1 MAGDVVELDDNSI
14 NRLVAALQSASSSN
28 SSNNSSSSSS
38 SSGLGFKTPTKEFGK
53 AVDGVTGFLG
63 TAGSS
68 VSGVAA
74 GMFGLVPI
82 LSMFSGAVG
91 GGIGYLEATNAAF
104 QSLTKVGAGF
114 NGDLGALRAAA
125 ADSRLSLDD
134 YTRLIGSSSEALAG
148 LGAGVDQGA
157 KRFAQLSRAMFED
170 GNVIG
175 GMMNLGYTIGESNEF
190 LMEQA
195 GLLARQSR
203 LKDMDEAAVTAATLQ
218 MAENMAVVAKIT
230 GKNAEQQRNE
240 MMDQARDG
248 KNIAANRALEA
259 RGITDATQTMNTAF
273 NAIAPLGPQAQA
285 FLQDLNQAGA
295 PLTPLTRN
303 FEGMNAQTANIL
315 KQIDAVRKS
324 NLSTEEK
331 TRRINELAVKAQGVA
346 STEFVNETNRVAGSL
361 GQINDIGANVAD
373 NIAATEQARLGI
385 EQARADL
392 AKERGV
398 DVSQVS
404 PIEAAKLFIQET
416 KNLTGSQVG
425 GGAEGQEISAAL
437 NQATI
442 DLADTA
448 AVVNKEIAKNISA
461 NPQLQDGAT
470 RLIEE
475 VQQGANSMANVGL
488 EGIQSLPGASTTEL
502 DKIIKEQRTNF
513 REVFGPITTNN
524 SLRTTIENFD
534 TLTEGLGFVDKVE
547 EGLAAQKEE
556 FRKSQANGNGLNDQK
571 EEFRK
576 TRAIGGGVDTGTAYK
591 VGEQGPETFLAG
603 MDGAIIPNMKA
614 MLNRMPDIAKTMQDE
629 MEQFGAPM
637 SEAVKSASAQIQN
650 STSVEQKLDILN
662 QTMLQLV
669 NINSMQAR
677 TGEKQLKGL
686 RHTGNLMSGLG
697 RA

>member
-1 MAGDVVELDDNSI
+1 MADIVELDDNSI
-14 NRLVAALQSASSSN
+14 NRLVAALQTA
-28 SSNNSSSSSS
+28 NNSSSSQSTGNS
-38 SSGLGFKTPTKEFGK
+38 TSSGSGFKAPTKEFGK

-74 GMFGLVPI
+74 GMTGLIPV
-82 LSMFSGAVG
+82 LSIFSGAVG

-134 YTRLIGSSSEALAG
+134 YTRMIGTSSEALAG

-203 LKDMDEAAVTAATLQ
+203 LQNMDEKAVTAATLQ

-230 GKNAEQQRNE
+230 GKNAEQQRQE

-248 KNIAANRALEA
+248 KNIAANRSLEA
-259 RGITDATQTMNTAF
+259 KGIKDATQTMNTAF
-273 NAIAPLGPQAQA
+273 NALGPLGPQAQA
-285 FLQDLNQAGA
+285 YIQDLNQAQA
-295 PLTPLTRN
+295 PLTKMTQN
-303 FEGMNAQTANIL
+303 FEAFNPATARIL
-315 KQIDAVRKS
+315 KQIDQVRRS
-324 NLSTEEK
+324 NLSTSEK
-331 TRRINELAVKAQGVA
+331 TRRIEELAAEAQGVA
-346 STEFVNETNRVAGSL
+346 SAEFVNATNRTAASL
-361 GQINDIGANVAD
+361 GTISDAGANVAD
-373 NIAATEQARLGI
+373 NIAATEQARLSV
-385 EQARADL
+385 EQARAQL

-398 DVSQVS
+398 SVSEIS
-404 PIEAAKLFIQET
+404 PIEAAEKFIAET
-416 KNLTGSQVG
+416 RNLIGAQTG
-425 GGAEGQEISAAL
+425 GGAQGQELSAAL

-448 AVVNKEIAKNISA
+448 ASVNMEIAKNLSA
-461 NPQLQDGAT
+461 NTKLQDGVTA
-470 RLIEE
+470 LVDG
-475 VQQGANSMANVGL
+475 VQEGANAMANLAL

-502 DKIIKEQRTNF
+502 DRIIKEQRTNF
-513 REVFGPITTNN
+513 KEVFGPITTNN

-534 TLTEGLGFVDKVE
+534 TLREGLTIAGMDE
-547 EGLAAQKEE
+547 EGLNEQKEE
-556 FRKSQANGNGLNDQK
+556 FRKN
-571 EEFRK
+571 
-576 TRAIGGGVDTGTAYK
+576 RAIGGGVTAGTAYR

-614 MLNRMPDIAKTMQDE
+614 MLNRMPDIAKNMQDE
-629 MEQFGAPM
+629 MAQLGAPM
-637 SEAVKSASAQIQN
+637 SEAMKSASAQMQN

-669 NINSMQAR
+669 NINSVQAR
-677 TGEKQLKGL
+677 TGEKQLRGS
-686 RHTGNLMSGLG
+686 RYAGNMMSGLG

>member
-1 MAGDVVELDDNSI
+1 MADIVELDDNSI
-14 NRLVAALQSASSSN
+14 NRLVAALQTA
-28 SSNNSSSSSS
+28 NNSSSSQSTGNS
-38 SSGLGFKTPTKEFGK
+38 TSSGSGFKAPTKEFGK

-74 GMFGLVPI
+74 GMTGLIPV
-82 LSMFSGAVG
+82 LSIFSGAVG

-134 YTRLIGSSSEALAG
+134 YTRMIGTSSEALAG

-203 LKDMDEAAVTAATLQ
+203 LQNMDEKAVTAATLQ

-230 GKNAEQQRNE
+230 GKNAEQQRQE

-248 KNIAANRALEA
+248 KNIAANRSLEA
-259 RGITDATQTMNTAF
+259 KGIKDATQTMNTAF
-273 NAIAPLGPQAQA
+273 NALGPLGPQAQA
-285 FLQDLNQAGA
+285 YIQDLNQAQA
-295 PLTPLTRN
+295 PLTKMTQN
-303 FEGMNAQTANIL
+303 FEAFNPATARIL
-315 KQIDAVRKS
+315 KQIDQVRRS
-324 NLSTEEK
+324 NLSTSEK
-331 TRRINELAVKAQGVA
+331 TRRIEELAAEAQGVA
-346 STEFVNETNRVAGSL
+346 SAEFVNATNRTAASL
-361 GQINDIGANVAD
+361 GTISDAGANVAD
-373 NIAATEQARLGI
+373 NIAATEQARLSV
-385 EQARADL
+385 EQARAQL

-398 DVSQVS
+398 SVSEIS
-404 PIEAAKLFIQET
+404 PIEAAEKFIAET
-416 KNLTGSQVG
+416 RNLIGAQTG
-425 GGAEGQEISAAL
+425 GGAQGQELSAAL

-448 AVVNKEIAKNISA
+448 ASVNMEIAKNLSA
-461 NPQLQDGAT
+461 NTKLQDGVTA
-470 RLIEE
+470 LVDE
-475 VQQGANSMANVGL
+475 VQEGANAMANLAL

-502 DKIIKEQRTNF
+502 DRIIKEQRTNF
-513 REVFGPITTNN
+513 KEVFGPITTNN

-534 TLTEGLGFVDKVE
+534 TLREGLTI
-547 EGLAAQKEE
+547 
-556 FRKSQANGNGLNDQK
+556 ANMDQDGLNDQK

-576 TRAIGGGVDTGTAYK
+576 SKAIGGGVDAGTAYR

-614 MLNRMPDIAKTMQDE
+614 MLNRMPDIAKNMQDE
-629 MEQFGAPM
+629 MAQFGAPM
-637 SEAVKSASAQIQN
+637 SEAMKSASAQMQN

-669 NINSMQAR
+669 NINSVQAR
-677 TGEKQLKGL
+677 TGEKQLRGS
-686 RHTGNLMSGLG
+686 RYAGNMMSGLG

>member
-1 MAGDVVELDDNSI
+1 MAETVTLDDQSI
-14 NRLVAALQSASSSN
+14 TKLAAAIAKLAPSPTSQG
-28 SSNNSSSSSS
+28 
-38 SSGLGFKTPTKEFGK
+38 SSGGGGAGFQVPTKEFGK

-74 GMFGLVPI
+74 GLTGLVPI
-82 LSMFSGAVG
+82 LGRFGGAVG
-91 GGIGYLEATNAAF
+91 GGIGYLESTNAAF

-134 YTRLIGSSSEALAG
+134 YTRIIGTSSESLAG

-203 LKDMDEAAVTAATLQ
+203 LQNMDEKAVTAATLQ

-230 GKNAEQQRNE
+230 GKNAEQQRQE
-240 MMDQARDG
+240 MIDQARDG
-248 KNIAANRALEA
+248 KNIAANRKLEA
-259 RGITDATQTMNTAF
+259 QGITDATQTMNTAF
-273 NAIAPLGPQAQA
+273 NALGPLGPQAQA
-285 FLQDLNQAGA
+285 YIQDLNQAQA
-295 PLTPLTRN
+295 PLSKLTQN
-303 FEGMNAQTANIL
+303 FEAMNPATAATL
-315 KQIDAVRKS
+315 KEIDRVRRS
-324 NLSTEEK
+324 NLSTDEK
-331 TRRINELAVKAQGVA
+331 TRRIQELAAKAQGIA
-346 STEFVNETNRVAGSL
+346 SEEFVSKTNLAAGSL
-361 GQINDIGANVAD
+361 GQINDVGANVAD

-385 EQARADL
+385 EKARADL
-392 AKERGV
+392 AKQRGV

-404 PIEAAKLFIQET
+404 EIDAAAKFVEET
-416 KNLTGSQVG
+416 RNLVGSQSG
-425 GGAEGQEISAAL
+425 GGAQGQEISAAL

-448 AVVNKEIAKNISA
+448 ASVNKEIGKNLTA
-461 NPQLQDGAT
+461 NTKLQDSLRTFIEGVTSGASG
-470 RLIEE
+470 IA
-475 VQQGANSMANVGL
+475 GVGL
-488 EGIQSLPGASTTEL
+488 DQIRDLPGASTSEL
-502 DKIIKEQRTNF
+502 DKVIEKQRNNF
-513 REVFGPITTNN
+513 KEVFDPITANGALLTKIQN
-524 SLRTTIENFD
+524 ID
-534 TLTEGLGFVDKVE
+534 TLLEGLGFAD
-547 EGLAAQKEE
+547 EGLTTQLDEIREK
-556 FRKSQANGNGLNDQK
+556 KD
-571 EEFRK
+571 
-576 TRAIGGGVDTGTAYK
+576 RAIGGGVDAGSAYR

-629 MEQFGAPM
+629 MAMMGAPM
-637 SEAVKSASAQIQN
+637 SKMAQEASAQMQN

-669 NINSMQAR
+669 NINSVQAR

-686 RHTGNLMSGLG
+686 RHSGNLMGGLG

>member
-1 MAGDVVELDDNSI
+1 MADVTLDNDSI
-14 NRLVAALQSASSSN
+14 NRLVAALQT
-28 SSNNSSSSSS
+28 SNNSSSSQGIGNST
-38 SSGLGFKTPTKEFGK
+38 SSGQGFKAPTKEFGK

-74 GMFGLVPI
+74 GMTGLVPI
-82 LSMFSGAVG
+82 LSIFKGAVG

-134 YTRLIGSSSEALAG
+134 YTRIIGTSSEALAG

-203 LKDMDEAAVTAATLQ
+203 LQNMDEKAVTAATLQ

-230 GKNAEQQRNE
+230 GKNAEQQRQE
-240 MMDQARDG
+240 MIDQARDG

-259 RGITDATQTMNTAF
+259 QGIKDATQTMNVAF
-273 NAIAPLGPQAQA
+273 NALGPLGPQAQA
-285 FLQDLNQAGA
+285 YIQDLNQARA
-295 PLTPLTRN
+295 PLSKLTQT
-303 FEGMNAQTANIL
+303 FEGMNPATARIL
-315 KQIDAVRKS
+315 KQIDQVRRS
-324 NLSTEEK
+324 SLGTEEK
-331 TRRINELAVKAQGVA
+331 TRRIQELAAKAQGVA
-346 STEFVNETNRVAGSL
+346 SAEFVNATNRTAGSL
-361 GQINDIGANVAD
+361 GQISDVGANVAD

-385 EQARADL
+385 EKARADI

-398 DVSQVS
+398 AVSEVS
-404 PIEAAKLFIQET
+404 PLEAAEKFIQET
-416 KNLTGSQVG
+416 TNLIGSQSG
-425 GGAEGQEISAAL
+425 GGAQGQEISAAL

-448 AVVNKEIAKNISA
+448 ATVNKELAKNISA
-461 NPQLQDGAT
+461 NTKLQDGVT
-470 RLIEE
+470 KLVGE
-475 VQQGANSMANVGL
+475 VAKGANAIANVGL
-488 EGIQSLPGASTTEL
+488 EGVRSLPGASTTEL
-502 DKIIKEQRTNF
+502 DRVIREQRTNF
-513 REVFGPITTNN
+513 KEVFGPITSNN
-524 SLRTTIENFD
+524 ALRTTIENFD
-534 TLTEGLGFVDKVE
+534 TLTEGLGFVDAVQG
-547 EGLAAQKEE
+547 GLDAQKEE
-556 FRKSQANGNGLNDQK
+556 FRKN
-571 EEFRK
+571 
-576 TRAIGGGVDTGTAYK
+576 RAIGGGVDAGTAYK

-629 MEQFGAPM
+629 MSQFGAPM
-637 SEAVKSASAQIQN
+637 SKMAQEASAQMQN

-669 NINSMQAR
+669 NINSVQAR
-677 TGEKQLKGL
+677 TGEKQLRGS
-686 RHTGNLMSGLG
+686 RHVGNLMGGLG

>member
-1 MAGDVVELDDNSI
+1 MADIVELDDNSI
-14 NRLVAALQSASSSN
+14 NRLVAALQTA
-28 SSNNSSSSSS
+28 NNSSSSQSTGNS
-38 SSGLGFKTPTKEFGK
+38 TSSGSGFKAPTKEFGK

-74 GMFGLVPI
+74 GMTGLIPV
-82 LSMFSGAVG
+82 LSIFSGAVG

-134 YTRLIGSSSEALAG
+134 YTRMIGTSSEALAG

-203 LKDMDEAAVTAATLQ
+203 LQNMDEKAVTAATLQ

-230 GKNAEQQRNE
+230 GKNAEQQRQE

-248 KNIAANRALEA
+248 KNIAANRSLEA
-259 RGITDATQTMNTAF
+259 KGIKDATQTMNTAF
-273 NAIAPLGPQAQA
+273 NALGPLGPQAQA
-285 FLQDLNQAGA
+285 YIQDLNQAQA
-295 PLTPLTRN
+295 PLTKMTQN
-303 FEGMNAQTANIL
+303 FEAFNPATARIL
-315 KQIDAVRKS
+315 KQIDQVRRS
-324 NLSTEEK
+324 NLSTSEK
-331 TRRINELAVKAQGVA
+331 TRRIEELAAEAQGVA
-346 STEFVNETNRVAGSL
+346 SAEFVNATNRTAASL
-361 GQINDIGANVAD
+361 GTISDAGANVAD
-373 NIAATEQARLGI
+373 NIAATEQARLSV
-385 EQARADL
+385 EQARAQL

-398 DVSQVS
+398 SVSEIS
-404 PIEAAKLFIQET
+404 PIEAAEKFIAET
-416 KNLTGSQVG
+416 RNLIGAQTG
-425 GGAEGQEISAAL
+425 GGAQGQELSAAL

-448 AVVNKEIAKNISA
+448 ASVNMEIAKNLSA
-461 NPQLQDGAT
+461 NTKLQDGVTA
-470 RLIEE
+470 LVDE
-475 VQQGANSMANVGL
+475 VQEGANAMANLAL

-502 DKIIKEQRTNF
+502 DRIIKEQRTNF
-513 REVFGPITTNN
+513 KEVFGPITTNN

-534 TLTEGLGFVDKVE
+534 TLREGLTIAGMDE
-547 EGLAAQKEE
+547 EGLNEQKEE
-556 FRKSQANGNGLNDQK
+556 FRKN
-571 EEFRK
+571 
-576 TRAIGGGVDTGTAYK
+576 RAIGGGVTAGTAYR

-614 MLNRMPDIAKTMQDE
+614 MLNRMPDIAKNMQDE
-629 MEQFGAPM
+629 MAQLGAPM
-637 SEAVKSASAQIQN
+637 SEAMKSASAQMQN

-669 NINSMQAR
+669 NINSVQAR
-677 TGEKQLKGL
+677 TGEKQLRGS
-686 RHTGNLMSGLG
+686 RYAGNMMSGLG

>member
-1 MAGDVVELDDNSI
+1 MEVVQLDDNSI
-14 NRLVAALQSASSSN
+14 NKLAAALAGKSAS
-28 SSNNSSSSSS
+28 NSSSSQSTGNSS
-38 SSGLGFKTPTKEFGK
+38 SSGLEFKTSSKEFGK

-63 TAGSS
+63 SAGSS

-74 GMFGLVPI
+74 GMTGLVPI
-82 LSMFSGAVG
+82 LSMFKGAVG
-91 GGIGYLEATNAAF
+91 GGIGYLENTNAAF

-134 YTRLIGSSSEALAG
+134 YTRLIGTSSEALAG

-195 GLLARQSR
+195 GLLSRQARLQN
-203 LKDMDEAAVTAATLQ
+203 MDEKAVTAATLQ

-240 MMDQARDG
+240 MADQARDG

-259 RGITDATQTMNTAF
+259 KGIKDATQTMNLAF

-295 PLTPLTRN
+295 PLTPMTRQ
-303 FEGMNAQTANIL
+303 FEGMNSQTASIL
-315 KQIDAVRKS
+315 KQIDRVRKS
-324 NLSTEEK
+324 SLSTDEK
-331 TRRINELAVKAQGVA
+331 TRRIEELAAKAQGVA
-346 STEFVNETNRVAGSL
+346 STEFVNETNRIAASL
-361 GQINDIGANVAD
+361 GQVNDIGLNQSNIIAD
-373 NIAATEQARLGI
+373 TEKARLGI
-385 EQARADL
+385 EQARADI

-404 PIEAAKLFIQET
+404 PIEAAEKFIMET
-416 KNLTGSQVG
+416 KNLIGAQSG
-425 GGAEGQEISAAL
+425 GGAEGQEISATL

-448 AVVNKEIAKNISA
+448 ASVNKELAKNISA
-461 NPQLQDGAT
+461 NTKLQDGVTTLVGQVA
-470 RLIEE
+470 
-475 VQQGANSMANVGL
+475 QGANAFANLGL
-488 EGIQSLPGASTTEL
+488 EGVRSLPGASTSEL
-502 DKIIKEQRTNF
+502 DRVIKEQRTNF
-513 REVFGPITTNN
+513 KEVFGPITTNN

-534 TLTEGLGFVDKVE
+534 TLTEGLGFVKEVQG
-547 EGLAAQKEE
+547 GLDAQKEE
-556 FRKSQANGNGLNDQK
+556 FRKSK
-571 EEFRK
+571 
-576 TRAIGGGVDTGTAYK
+576 AIGGGVNAGTAYK

-629 MEQFGAPM
+629 MAMMGAPM
-637 SEAVKSASAQIQN
+637 SKMAQEASAQMQN